1 MVLRPAVGAGASAGR
16 CPRRDE
22 NKEPWFVLKDVCDVL
37 ELQTYHAKDR
47 LVGDD
52 LGTTEV
58 IDRLGRSQQ
67 VTTVN
72 ESGLYDVIFQSRTAG
87 R

>member
-1 MVLRPAVGAGASAGR
+1 M
-16 CPRRDE
+16 
-22 NKEPWFVLKDVCDVL
+22 LKDVCDVL
-37 ELQTYHAKDR
+37 ALDQPHRVIERVEKDDR
-47 LVGDD
+47 NSS
-52 LGTTEV
+52 TV

-67 VTTVN
+67 VSTVN